1 MNDTEK
7 ITDQEREQSTK
18 EDMDDMMSEYF
29 PEGGD
34 SKPEPT
40 DEDSEEEKEEKSD
53 EESKESEN
61 DDDKN
66 EEEDETEDD
75 DKEDKDTEEEEDEE
89 ADEGDERD
97 EGTVDE
103 DEDEEE
109 VEEETE
115 ETEEDEEEE
124 VDLKATNELLRQQI
138 EAMAGGQQPPTVQP
152 KEEGEKEEEDK
163 SKEKKPVVPLP
174 DVGVEGLYT
183 FVTEEEAD
191 ELDIDPTVINKL
203 GNQIYQLAVR
213 NTLLAMPSA
222 VKSEVRTEMRQE
234 ALANEFY
241 NANKDLT
248 KYKQFVGV
256 VANQLI
262 AEDPNMKP
270 EVLFG
275 KLGNEVRNRLGLSP
289 NGELNKKQGKIS
301 KEGTKKRKP
310 AFAKSRSSKQR
321 KVRDDRSELETEID
335 DIIEIDERNV

>member
-1 MNDTEK
+1 MNDPEK

-29 PEGGD
+29 PE
-34 SKPEPT
+34 SSSPEPDPEPEPELI
-40 DEDSEEEKEEKSD
+40 DEDSKEEKEEESD
-53 EESKESEN
+53 EESKESEDDN
-61 DDDKN
+61 DDNKDK
-66 EEEDETEDD
+66 EEDKTEDD
-75 DKEDKDTEEEEDEE
+75 DKEDEDTKEETAEEDDKGDERDEKEVDEEEDEE
-89 ADEGDERD
+89 K
-97 EGTVDE
+97 
-103 DEDEEE
+103 EEE
-109 VEEETE
+109 K
-115 ETEEDEEEE
+115 E
-124 VDLKATNELLRQQI
+124 VDLEAANELLRQQI
-138 EAMAGGQQPPTVQP
+138 EAMAGGQQSPTVQS
-152 KEEGEKEEEDK
+152 KEEGEEEEEGK
-163 SKEKKPVVPLP
+163 SKEKKPVVALP
-174 DVGVEGLYT
+174 DAGVEGLYT
-183 FVTEEEAD
+183 FVTDEEAD

-222 VKSEVRTEMRQE
+222 VKNEVRTEMRQE